1 VSLVEIDQVNDIPFC
16 DPGIAG
22 YKYNDANNDGVKD
35 VDELGIPGWT
45 IYLDLND
52 NNALDGGEPTTT
64 TDGTGFYSFTGLPTG
79 YYTVREVNQPNWSQ
93 TFPGAGQDNEYAD
106 VLVQYNLQSGNDFL
120 NHNNGG
126 NDGGGGEGCEVNCG
140 SISGTKFNDLDG
152 NGAFDGSD
160 GGISGFIIY
169 VDLNNN
175 GSLDDG
181 EPSATTDG
189 NGNYTITGVPSNIA
203 PGHVVREI
211 QKSGWIQTFPSD
223 NNGAHI
229 DVVVN
234 NNAVTD
240 IDFGN
245 REDSRGGNG
254 GSGGSGGSGGCAFPF
269 CDNSSSGGGGGTG
282 GGTPGFPQ
290 VLGETTT
297 VPNNP
302 IPSVLG
308 ATELPRTGTGLAIF
322 LLPAIFGLPLLKK
335 RKS

>member
-1 VSLVEIDQVNDIPFC
+1 
-16 DPGIAG
+16 
-22 YKYNDANNDGVKD
+22 
-35 VDELGIPGWT
+35 
-45 IYLDLND
+45 
-52 NNALDGGEPTTT
+52 
-64 TDGTGFYSFTGLPTG
+64 
-79 YYTVREVNQPNWSQ
+79 
-93 TFPGAGQDNEYAD
+93 
-106 VLVQYNLQSGNDFL
+106 LQSGNDFL

-140 SISGTKFNDLDG
+140 FISGTKFNDLDG